1 MPAHFGAART
11 RFPNSEALVT
21 RTLDLNKKASQH
33 STICIAAST
42 RTASVAHYC
51 RTQRAK
57 HSFWMVL
64 IEVMV
69 NVSEAG
75 EPILAKASE
84 LVLIEGDSV
93 PVTSTCCP
101 K

>member
-1 MPAHFGAART
+1 
-11 RFPNSEALVT
+11 
-21 RTLDLNKKASQH
+21 
-33 STICIAAST
+33 
-42 RTASVAHYC
+42 
-51 RTQRAK
+51 
-57 HSFWMVL
+57 MVL

-69 NVSEAG
+69 NVTEAG

-101 K
+101 R